1 MLIEY
6 GYKNVLPTILT
17 IYLIIQYI
25 NERNLLQEL

>member
-1 MLIEY
+1 MLIED

>member
-6 GYKNVLPTILT
+6 GYKNVLPTIVT